1 MPLNRSVVFDIQAIA
16 REIDL
21 IENVYL
27 PDAARQALKSFG
39 FEARELLQRE
49 MAAKYIS
56 ATPFTLRSPYFKQD
70 DLTLT
75 IGISDKANGVPP
87 KSYLAP
93 TDRTGGVVR
102 KELQPTSFA
111 GALRARYGIDEVPIP
126 VRSSRAGAQFLDQ
139 RGNVKG
145 RKVQALLDNLNDP
158 GSGRE
163 DFFLVKPG
171 QSQRLAGGVYRRYR
185 VKSANISAV
194 FALADKPKQATVL
207 DFHGVLE
214 EAART
219 RSPALIERK
228 LKKILG

>member
-1 MPLNRSVVFDIQAIA
+1 MRKYIDFDLKAI
-16 REIDL
+16 EKELDL
-21 IENVYL
+21 IQKVHL
-27 PDAARQALKSFG
+27 PEAGRQALKSFG

-163 DFFLVKPG
+163 DYFMIKPG
-171 QSQRLAGGVYRRYR
+171 QSQRLSGGIYRRYR

-194 FALADKPKQATVL
+194 FALADKPKQQTVL
-207 DFHGVLE
+207 DFHGVLIQ
-214 EAART
+214 AAET
-219 RSPALIERK
+219 RLPALIDKK
-228 LKKILG
+228 LKRILG

>member
-1 MPLNRSVVFDIQAIA
+1 MGRSIEFDLKGLE
-16 REIDL
+16 RELDL
-21 IENVYL
+21 IQKVHV

-56 ATPFTLRSPYFKQD
+56 ATPFTLRSPYFKLD
-70 DLTLT
+70 DLTLQV
-75 IGISDKANGVPP
+75 GISDKANGVPP

-126 VRSSRAGAQFLDQ
+126 VRSSRAGAQFLDK

-145 RKVQALLDNLNDP
+145 RKVQALLDNLNNP

-163 DFFLVKPG
+163 DYFVVKPG
-171 QSQRLAGGVYRRYR
+171 QSQRLSGGIYRRYR

-194 FALADKPKQATVL
+194 FALADKPTQSTVI

-219 RSPALIERK
+219 KLPALIERK